1 MIVYTDKGKFEYC
14 KYCDS
19 ETVDIFDKD
28 KNIVQEGLCFECL
41 VMEGLI

>member
-19 ETVDIFDKD
+19 ETV
-28 KNIVQEGLCFECL
+28 QETGLCFECL

>member
-19 ETVDIFDKD
+19 ETVAK
-28 KNIVQEGLCFECL
+28 GLCQMCID
-41 VMEGLI
+41 EGLI